1 MFIYSR
7 CNFNIFVADEH
18 QSLSFPGSH
27 AHKKNTDLCQDIYI
41 KSCRHFGTVP
51 STYFFRRL
59 RRTHI
64 DMSHHGVGTIGIKS
78 IAIALVVGF
87 CLFDIIIR
95 IIWGWGGVG
104 VMVFNAT
111 LNNISVI
118 SWLPVL
124 LVEET
129 GVPGENHRPACRI
142 ICTVECGCYLQ
153 TDGRCVSI

>member
-1 MFIYSR
+1 
-7 CNFNIFVADEH
+7 
-18 QSLSFPGSH
+18 
-27 AHKKNTDLCQDIYI
+27 
-41 KSCRHFGTVP
+41 
-51 STYFFRRL
+51 
-59 RRTHI
+59 
-64 DMSHHGVGTIGIKS
+64 MSHHGVGTIGIKS
-78 IAIALVVGF
+78 ISIALVVGF

-104 VMVFNAT
+104 VMVFNTT